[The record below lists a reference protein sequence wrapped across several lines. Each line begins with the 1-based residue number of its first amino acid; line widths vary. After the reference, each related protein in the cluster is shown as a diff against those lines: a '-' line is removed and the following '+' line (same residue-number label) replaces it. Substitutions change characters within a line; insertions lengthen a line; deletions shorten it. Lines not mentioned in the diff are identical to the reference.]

1 MLPRNIKSKKKKAIQ
16 KAKKTKKNIQKE
28 KKIQL
33 DLALNNDLP
42 PPGPLANIK
51 QLDKNKKHAERFK
64 DVEEPINWGLGV
76 EHEMHIFHKSKKG
89 MKDTNIVFDSQE
101 SSCFLT
107 GEKDPQGSCKKSRH
121 GDDYYSP
128 PKRILN
134 MILKLNKTKL
144 TKEEKDIIAYLDWEQ
159 SGKYIGTCDY
169 PSVLPRIKVLMPE
182 FVTGNFKNR
191 TIDSITNE
199 LYYLENTY
207 LKLQLKNPIVKEK
220 VEKYGKLV
228 THLCGSH
235 NDIRVPIR
243 PTIYSD
249 TYEFED
255 ENITKHKDYLG
266 SYHVTITLPHRLTI
280 SKKEFI
286 DMHQNLANQIQWLE
300 PLFIGAYFGPDL
312 DSVGSYGNK
321 KVKGAFRVM
330 TTGWGTFA
338 GSDVRTFG
346 TKGVGRAPNI
356 KTYWRDNLVF
366 PNDEDELLDYC
377 TRTAKP
383 IYKRSDSVLGS
394 DFRTFNFEHNMDKCQ
409 KLYTPYDCPKVD
421 GGLMEPPYGVEIR
434 IFDHFP
440 KEYLL
445 DLLKIIILIAANS
458 KRHPPTK
465 FVYKDKIWIAMIH
478 KAMKFGWNA
487 QLSNAYVNLLRQQ
500 LGLPIKISI
509 RSDDQTHETRSK
521 SMLAHDVLKQI
532 VHELY
537 ITNKESLFNQLLN
550 ENPNVEPKLPDLN
563 RQCWELECNAKW
575 MTHLIDILKAIK
587 KDKKITAKKTK
598 IPISVFQKYV
608 YANDKMGGK
617 KKWLTDIP
625 DLLYMLESYKKV
637 TLIYNNYN
645 ITHFRIL
652 L

>member
-1 MLPRNIKSKKKKAIQ
+1 MTNKRKITKTKKKKSSTAM
-16 KAKKTKKNIQKE
+16 KTKKIINKK
-28 KKIQL
+28 KKIRE
-33 DLALNNDLP
+33 DLALDNDLP
-42 PPGPLANIK
+42 PPGPLNDIK
-51 QLDKNKKHAERFK
+51 QLDKNKKPAERFK

-76 EHEMHIFHKSKKG
+76 EHEMHIFHKGKGG
-89 MKDTNIVFDSQE
+89 MKNTNIVFDSQE

-107 GEKDPQGSCKKSRH
+107 GEKDPQGSCKKSRN
-121 GDDYYSP
+121 GENYYSP
-128 PKRILN
+128 PKKILN

-144 TKEEKDIIAYLDWEQ
+144 TKEEKEIIAYLDWEQ
-159 SGKYIGTCDY
+159 SGKYIGTCEY
-169 PSVLPRIKVLMPE
+169 PIILPRIKVLMPE

-191 TIDSITNE
+191 TIDSITEE
-199 LYYLENTY
+199 LYYLEDTY
-207 LKLQLKNPIVKEK
+207 LKMQMKNPIVKEK

-255 ENITKHKDYLG
+255 ENVVKNKDYLG
-266 SYHVTITLPHRLTI
+266 SYHITLTLPHRPSI
-280 SKKEFI
+280 SKREFVE
-286 DMHQNLANQIQWLE
+286 MHQNMANQIQWLE
-300 PLFIGAYFGPDL
+300 PLLVGAYFGPDL

-321 KVKGAFRVM
+321 RVKGAFRVM

-346 TKGVGRAPNI
+346 SKGVGRAPNI

-366 PNDEDELLDYC
+366 PTEEDQLLDYC

-383 IYKRSDSVLGS
+383 VYKNSESVLGS
-394 DFRTFNFEHNMDKCQ
+394 DFRTFNFEHNMSKCQ
-409 KLYTPYDCPKVD
+409 KMYTPYDCPKVD
-421 GGLMEPPYGVEIR
+421 GGIMEPPYGIEIR
-434 IFDHFP
+434 IFDHFS

-445 DLLKIIILIAANS
+445 DLLRIVLLIASNS

-465 FVYKDKIWIAMIH
+465 YVYKNKSWIAAVH

-487 QLSNAYVNLLRQQ
+487 QLSNTYIDLLRQQ
-500 LGLPIKISI
+500 LGLPIKL
-509 RSDDQTHETRSK
+509 QTRKHNENEETRSK
-521 SMLAHDVLKQI
+521 SVLAHDVLRQI

-537 ITNKESLFNQLLN
+537 INNKEALFNQLLN
-550 ENPNVEPKLPDLN
+550 ENPNEEPKLPDIN

-575 MTHLIDILKAIK
+575 MQTLIGIIKQIK
-587 KDKKITAKKTK
+587 KDKNITAKKTK
-598 IPISVFQKYV
+598 IPVSIFKKYV
-608 YANDKMGGK
+608 FNDERMGK
-617 KKWLTDIP
+617 KKWETDIP
-625 DLLYMLESYKKV
+625 DILYMLESYKKIA
-637 TLIYNNYN
+637 LIYDNYN

-652 L
+652 I

>member
-1 MLPRNIKSKKKKAIQ
+1 MPIKHKQITKKKKKKNTTKTKKAIQ
-16 KAKKTKKNIQKE
+16 KE
-28 KKIQL
+28 KKLQL
-33 DLALNNDLP
+33 DLALNNNLP

-51 QLDKNKKHAERFK
+51 QLDKSKKPADRFK

-76 EHEMHIFHKSKKG
+76 EHEMHIFHKGKGG
-89 MKDTNIVFDSQE
+89 MKNTNIVFDSQE

-107 GEKDPQGSCKKSRH
+107 GEKDPQGSCKKSRN
-121 GDDYYSP
+121 GNNYYSP

-144 TKEEKDIIAYLDWEQ
+144 TKEEKEIIAYLDWEQ
-159 SGKYIGTCDY
+159 SGKYIGTCEY
-169 PSVLPRIKVLMPE
+169 PMVLPRIKVLMPE

-191 TIDSITNE
+191 TIDSITEE
-199 LYYLENTY
+199 LYYLEDTY
-207 LKLQLKNPIVKEK
+207 LKMHMKNPIVKEK
-220 VEKYGKLV
+220 VEKYGKLT

-249 TYEFED
+249 TYQFD
-255 ENITKHKDYLG
+255 DPNLTKHKDYLG
-266 SYHVTITLPHRLTI
+266 SYHITLTLPHRPSI

-286 DMHQNLANQIQWLE
+286 NMHQNMANQIQWLE

-321 KVKGAFRVM
+321 RVKGAFRVM

-346 TKGVGRAPNI
+346 TRGVGRAPNI

-366 PNDEDELLDYC
+366 PTDEDELLDYC

-383 IYKRSDSVLGS
+383 VYKGSDSVLGS
-394 DFRTFNFEHNMDKCQ
+394 DFRTFNFEHNMEKCQ

-445 DLLKIIILIAANS
+445 DLLRIIILIASNS

-465 FVYKDKIWIAMIH
+465 YVYKDKTWINTVQ
-478 KAMKFGWNA
+478 KCMKFGWNA
-487 QLSNAYVNLLRQQ
+487 QLSNAYINLLRQQ
-500 LGLPIKISI
+500 LGLPIKLPI
-509 RSDDQTHETRSK
+509 RTGKEDHETRSK
-521 SMLAHDVLKQI
+521 SVLALDVLKQI

-537 ITNKESLFNQLLN
+537 LTNKESLYNQLLN
-550 ENPNVEPKLPDLN
+550 EKPEEEPHLPDLN
-563 RQCWELECNAKW
+563 KQCWEMECNAKW
-575 MTHLIDILKAIK
+575 MKTLTIILEKIK
-587 KDKKITAKKTK
+587 KDKKITAKKTR
-598 IPISVFQKYV
+598 IPISVFRKYV
-608 YANDKMGGK
+608 FEHPKMGK
-617 KKWLTDIP
+617 KRWETDIP
-625 DLLYMLESYKKV
+625 DILYMLETYKKV
-637 TLIYNNYN
+637 ALVYDNYN